1 MRVLLLLSALLILQQ
16 AVASNGNADKVITV
30 RIEESGIILVGRDT
44 VTTENLSRYI
54 QERLFKSYLGTGKMH
69 NRISFSKGSEN
80 IPALVTDIV
89 IKEIKEG
96 QQRALRQLCAEKY
109 KKQYERLTSHQQWKL
124 QKLYPV
130 LFQTDYTT
138 N

>member
-1 MRVLLLLSALLILQQ
+1 MRVLLFLSTIVIFQQ
-16 AVASNGNADKVITV
+16 AIAGNGLADKVIAV

-54 QERLFKSYLGTGKMH
+54 QERLFKSYLGTGRMH
-69 NRISFSKGSEN
+69 NRISFSKSSEN

-89 IKEIKEG
+89 VKEIKEG

-109 KKQYERLTSHQQWKL
+109 KKQYEKLSNHQQEKL